1 MSSWNF
7 IHSWDFMFSNYPL
20 PGNSVFEF
28 LVTWKFSFSNCQ
40 LPENFLKTDSVWSL
54 TRAFWWNAPC
64 HELLSKTIQYIVLK
78 KDPSNKRYLPI
89 FFLGMALTFLFFN
102 IFWWFFFRI
111 KMRTN
116 CVDSARFGSVLSRL
130 DRVPPRV
137 SQSAPGP
144 TRARNP
150 LHTAR
155 DPFKICQ
162 NVASRKSRLRKN

>member
-1 MSSWNF
+1 MQR
-7 IHSWDFMFSNYPL
+7 HDFLLPL
-20 PGNSVFEF
+20 VALITPRSRTLAIGPADRVCLRPFGEVR
-28 LVTWKFSFSNCQ
+28 LRR
-40 LPENFLKTDSVWSL
+40 ENFCFS
-54 TRAFWWNAPC
+54 
-64 HELLSKTIQYIVLK
+64 
-78 KDPSNKRYLPI
+78 I
-89 FFLGMALTFLFFN
+89 FFDD
-102 IFWWFFFRI
+102 FFFRI

-162 NVASRKSRLRKN
+162 NVASRKSRFLEGYSNAKVGPAVGTRYGPSPAPHQF